1 MNTCESTPCCPPAA
15 PPAHRL
21 ALQVNANDTV
31 CTVPRLMGYAH
42 VGHAIQLMGSGEA
55 EVVMHTTEKLGE
67 GVGLPDVAPAVTAMV
82 AAKVSASQ
90 FRLLPCPL
98 SQPALRGDGVAIKLC
113 RAGPSPQLPP
123 FLPAPLLRRSRGCC
137 RMWRPKRSRKWE
149 SRFSPHPPQRR
160 TRRKPWQR

>member
-1 MNTCESTPCCPPAA
+1 
-15 PPAHRL
+15 
-21 ALQVNANDTV
+21 
-31 CTVPRLMGYAH
+31 MGYAH

-82 AAKVSASQ
+82 AAKVSAAQ

-98 SQPALRGDGVAIKLC
+98 SQPALSGDAVAIKLC
-113 RAGPSPQLPP
+113 RAGRSTQLPP
-123 FLPAPLLRRSRGCC
+123 FLPAPLLCRSRSCC